1 MQLFHSLT
9 DHLDFHASN
18 RGTLMMARDA
28 EKALNFRE
36 AKAHVDTIA
45 GAMRAAGLK
54 SGDRAGILAKN
65 SVDNLCVF
73 LACARLG
80 VVAVGLNYRLTQP
93 EVEFIASDAE
103 LQILFYDAEFEGLRG
118 DYLQSKPAV
127 CFDAAAN
134 APLFNDWLANAEP
147 VTQSSSGGDDV
158 LFQMYTSG
166 TTGLPKGVLI
176 THRNVLLMT
185 YQAPMTTGKGFRI
198 GETGLVIAPT
208 FHAVGLVGALMG
220 IVYGGSMIIHRDYD
234 PVGMIDTLANEN
246 ISTVA
251 VIPVMLQFSIACV
264 PDIAERDFSNLHT
277 INYGASPISEDLL
290 RQCMDIFKCDFIQ
303 GYGQTEATLAL
314 TFLTAEDH
322 RQALHSKPE
331 LLRSCGR
338 AVFGTDIRIVD
349 SQGKTL
355 PNGEIGEIVARGPQ
369 LMKGYWKREEA
380 TASTIVDGWLHTG
393 DAGRM
398 DDDGYIYIQDRVK
411 DMIISG
417 GENIYPA
424 ELENVLMSHP
434 QIQDAA
440 VVGVPSKK
448 WGEVPLAVL
457 VSGGNP
463 ELNSDELV
471 EFCRDKLAGYKIP
484 RTIEYVDALPR
495 NPTGK
500 ILKKNLR
507 EQFRDKY
514 AALQAE

>member
-9 DHLDFHASN
+9 DHLDFHASI
-18 RGTLMMARDA
+18 RGDMMMARDA
-28 EKALNFRE
+28 EQSLNFSQARD
-36 AKAHVDTIA
+36 HVNRIA
-45 GAMRAAGLK
+45 GAMQASGLK
-54 SGDRAGILAKN
+54 AGDRAGILAKN
-65 SVDNLCVF
+65 SVNNICVF

-103 LQILFYDAEFEGLRG
+103 LAMLFFDNEFDGLRG
-118 DYLQSKPAV
+118 DYLRSRPGV
-127 CFDAAAN
+127 CFDSGDPAQQ
-134 APLFNDWLANAEP
+134 FSDWMAGAQP
-147 VTQSSSGGDDV
+147 VSESKAGGEDV

-176 THRNVLLMT
+176 THRNVLLMS
-185 YQAPMTTGKGFRI
+185 YQAPMTTGRGSRV
-198 GETGLVIAPT
+198 GEVGLVVAPV
-208 FHAVGLVGALMG
+208 FHAVGLVGALLG
-220 IVYGGSMIIHRDYD
+220 VIYGGSMIIHRDYD
-234 PVGMIDTLANEN
+234 PVGMIDTLVNEKIN
-246 ISTVA
+246 VTA

-264 PDIAERDFSNLHT
+264 PDIAERDFSHLNSIT
-277 INYGASPISEDLL
+277 YGASPIGEDLL
-290 RQCMDIFKCDFIQ
+290 KQCMDIFKCDFVQ

-314 TFLTAEDH
+314 TFLTAQDH
-322 RQALHSKPE
+322 EKALSGRPE

-338 AVFGTDIRIVD
+338 AVFGTEIRIVD
-349 SQGKTL
+349 AKGKTL

-369 LMKGYWKREEA
+369 LMKGYWKRDEA

-398 DDDGYIYIQDRVK
+398 DDEGYVYIQDRVK

-434 QIQDAA
+434 QIADAA
-440 VVGVPSKK
+440 VVGAPSEK
-448 WGEVPLAVL
+448 WGEIPVAVL

-463 ELNSDELV
+463 ELTPEELV

-484 RTIEYVDALPR
+484 RAVEYVDALPR

-500 ILKKNLR
+500 ILKKDLR
-507 EQFRDKY
+507 AQFHDKY
-514 AALQAE
+514 EALKAG

>member
-9 DHLDFHASN
+9 DHLDFHAAN
-18 RGTLMMARDA
+18 RGDVMMARDA
-28 EKALNFRE
+28 EQTLNFAQARD
-36 AKAHVDTIA
+36 HVNCIA
-45 GAMRAAGLK
+45 GAIQASGLK
-54 SGDRAGILAKN
+54 PGDRAGILAKN
-65 SVDNLCVF
+65 SINNICVF

-103 LQILFYDAEFEGLRG
+103 LEILFFDNEFDGLRG
-118 DYLQSKPAV
+118 DYLRTKPGV
-127 CFDAAAN
+127 CFDSADP
-134 APLFNDWLANAEP
+134 APKLSVWIDGAEP
-147 VTQSSSGGDDV
+147 VTESTTGGEDV

-185 YQAPMTTGKGFRI
+185 YQAPMTTGKGARV
-198 GETGLVIAPT
+198 GEVGLVVAPV
-208 FHAVGLVGALMG
+208 FHAVGLVGALMSV
-220 IVYGGSMIIHRDYD
+220 VYGGSMIIHRDYD
-234 PVGMIDTLANEN
+234 PVGMIDALVNEKIN
-246 ISTVA
+246 TTA

-264 PDIAERDFSNLHT
+264 PDIAERDFSHLHT
-277 INYGASPISEDLL
+277 INYGASPIGEDLL
-290 RQCMDIFKCDFIQ
+290 QQCMDIFKCDFIQ

-322 RQALHSKPE
+322 KQALAGKPE

-338 AVFGTDIRIVD
+338 AVFGTEIRIVD
-349 SQGKTL
+349 TQGNTL
-355 PNGEIGEIVARGPQ
+355 PNGDIGEIVARGPQ
-369 LMKGYWKREEA
+369 LMKGYWKRDEA

-393 DAGRM
+393 DAGRI
-398 DDDGYIYIQDRVK
+398 DNEGYVYIQDRVK

-440 VVGVPSKK
+440 VVGAPSKK
-448 WGEVPLAVL
+448 WGEIPVAVL

-463 ELNSDELV
+463 ELTPDELV

-484 RTIEYVDALPR
+484 RAVEYVDALPR

-500 ILKKNLR
+500 ILKKDLR
-507 EQFRDKY
+507 AQFHDKY
-514 AALQAE
+514 EALKAG

>member
-9 DHLDFHASN
+9 DHLDFHAAN
-18 RGTLMMARDA
+18 RGNVLMARDA
-28 EKALNFRE
+28 DKALNFSE
-36 AKAHVDTIA
+36 AQDHVNRIA
-45 GAMRAAGLK
+45 GAIKASGLK

-65 SVDNLCVF
+65 SVDNICVF

-80 VVAVGLNYRLTQP
+80 VVAVGLNYRLTQA
-93 EVEFIASDAE
+93 EVEFIADDAE
-103 LQILFYDAEFEGLRG
+103 LAMLFFDHEFDGLRG
-118 DYLQSKPAV
+118 DYLRGKPGV
-127 CFDAAAN
+127 CFDSADS
-134 APLFNDWLANAEP
+134 APLFSEWLAGAEP
-147 VTQSSSGGDDV
+147 VAESCAGGEDV

-185 YQAPMTTGKGFRI
+185 YQAPMTTGKGARV
-198 GETGLVIAPT
+198 GEVGLVVAPV

-220 IVYGGSMIIHRDYD
+220 VVYGGSMVIHRDYD
-234 PVGMIDTLANEN
+234 PVGMIDTLVNEKIN
-246 ISTVA
+246 TTA

-277 INYGASPISEDLL
+277 INYGASPIGEDLL
-290 RQCMDIFKCDFIQ
+290 QQCMDIFKCDFIQ

-322 RQALHSKPE
+322 KQALAGHPE

-349 SQGKTL
+349 GAGKPL

-369 LMKGYWKREEA
+369 LMKGYWKRDEA

-398 DDDGYIYIQDRVK
+398 DDAGYVYIQDRVK

-434 QIQDAA
+434 HIADAA
-440 VVGVPSKK
+440 VVGVPSEK
-448 WGEVPLAVL
+448 WGEVPIAVL

-463 ELNSDELV
+463 ELSAEELL
-471 EFCRDKLAGYKIP
+471 EYCRDKLAGYKIP
-484 RTIEYVDALPR
+484 RAVEYVEALPR

-500 ILKKNLR
+500 ILKKDLR
-507 EQFRDKY
+507 AQFHDKY
-514 AALQAE
+514 AALKAG

>member
-9 DHLDFHASN
+9 DHLDFHAHI
-18 RGTLMMARDA
+18 RGDVVMARDNN
-28 EKALNFRE
+28 KALNYRQ
-36 AKAHVDTIA
+36 AQAHVNQIA
-45 GAMRAAGLK
+45 GALKTAGIK
-54 SGDRAGILAKN
+54 AGDRVGILAKN
-65 SVDNLCVF
+65 SVDNLCTF

-80 VVAVGLNYRLTQP
+80 AVAVGLNYRLTQP

-103 LQILFYDAEFEGLRG
+103 LQLLFFDVEFDGLRG
-118 DYLQSKPAV
+118 DYLRSKQAV
-127 CFDAAAN
+127 CFDDEVAAPQLN
-134 APLFNDWLANAEP
+134 RWLEGAEP
-147 VTQSSSGGDDV
+147 VSESTAGGDDT

-176 THRNVLLMT
+176 SHRNVLLMT

-198 GETGLVIAPT
+198 GEKGLVIAPT

-220 IVYGGSMIIHRDYD
+220 VVYGGSMVIHRDYD
-234 PVGMIDTLANEN
+234 PVGMIDTLVNDKIN
-246 ISTVA
+246 TVA

-290 RQCMDIFKCDFIQ
+290 RQCMDIFGCDFIQ

-322 RQALHSKPE
+322 HEALASRPE

-338 AVFGTDIRIVD
+338 AVFGTELRIVD
-349 SQGKTL
+349 GDGK
-355 PNGEIGEIVARGPQ
+355 PVANGEIGEIVARGPQ
-369 LMKGYWKREEA
+369 LMKGYWKRDEA
-380 TASTIVDGWLHTG
+380 TAATIVDGWLHTG

-398 DDDGYIYIQDRVK
+398 DDEGYIYIQDRVK

-440 VVGVPSKK
+440 VVGVPSEK

-463 ELNSDELV
+463 ELSSDELV

-484 RTIEYVDALPR
+484 RMIEYVAALPR

-500 ILKKNLR
+500 ILKKDLR
-507 EQFRDKY
+507 EQFREKY
-514 AALQAE
+514 AALKTG

>member
-9 DHLDFHASN
+9 DHLDFHAAN
-18 RGTLMMARDA
+18 RGDVMMARDG
-28 EKALNFRE
+28 EQALNFSE
-36 AKAHVDTIA
+36 ARDHVNRIA
-45 GAMRAAGLK
+45 GAIQASGLK
-54 SGDRAGILAKN
+54 PGDRAGILAKN
-65 SVDNLCVF
+65 SVNNICVF

-103 LQILFYDAEFEGLRG
+103 LEMLFFDSEFDGLRG
-118 DYLQSKPAV
+118 DYLRGKRGV
-127 CFDAAAN
+127 CFDKSDA
-134 APLFNDWLANAEP
+134 APLFSEWMAGAQP
-147 VTQSSSGGDDV
+147 VTESCAGGEDV

-185 YQAPMTTGKGFRI
+185 YQAPMTTGKGARV
-198 GETGLVIAPT
+198 GEVGLVVAPV
-208 FHAVGLVGALMG
+208 FHAVGLVGSLMG
-220 IVYGGSMIIHRDYD
+220 VVYGGSMIIHRDYD
-234 PVGMIDTLANEN
+234 PVGMIDTLVDEKIN
-246 ISTVA
+246 TTA

-264 PDIAERDFSNLHT
+264 PDIAERDFSHLHT
-277 INYGASPISEDLL
+277 INYGASPIGEDLL
-290 RQCMDIFKCDFIQ
+290 QQCMDIFKCDFIQ

-314 TFLTAEDH
+314 TFLTAQDH
-322 RQALHSKPE
+322 RAALAGKPE

-338 AVFGTDIRIVD
+338 AVFGTEIRIVNSD
-349 SQGKTL
+349 GKPL

-369 LMKGYWKREEA
+369 LMKGYWKRDEA

-398 DDDGYIYIQDRVK
+398 DDAGYVYIQDRVK

-434 QIQDAA
+434 QISDAA
-440 VVGVPSKK
+440 VVGVPDKK
-448 WGEVPLAVL
+448 WGEVPIAVL

-463 ELNSDELV
+463 ELSADDLV
-471 EFCRDKLAGYKIP
+471 EYCRDKLAGYKIP
-484 RTIEYVDALPR
+484 RAVEYVDALPR

-507 EQFRDKY
+507 EQFHDKY
-514 AALQAE
+514 AAAKTG